1 MISCVTPQYTINHL
15 YIIIM
20 ITEDIHM
27 YIYNN
32 KYKMD
37 IHIHV
42 YTIYTIGT
50 GVRDSLENER
60 FIYI

>member
-1 MISCVTPQYTINHL
+1 MMISCVTPQHTTNHLYSHKL

-27 YIYNN
+27 YIYYN

-37 IHIHV
+37 IHIRV

-50 GVRDSLENER
+50 GV
-60 FIYI
+60 

>member
-1 MISCVTPQYTINHL
+1 MMISCVTPQYTINHL
-15 YIIIM
+15 YSHKRYIIIM

-27 YIYNN
+27 YIYYN

-37 IHIHV
+37 IHIRV

-50 GVRDSLENER
+50 GV
-60 FIYI
+60 

>member
-1 MISCVTPQYTINHL
+1 
-15 YIIIM
+15 M

-32 KYKMD
+32 NYTMD
-37 IHIHV
+37 IHIRV

-50 GVRDSLENER
+50 GV
-60 FIYI
+60 

>member
-1 MISCVTPQYTINHL
+1 MMISCVTPQHTANHLYSHKL

-27 YIYNN
+27 YIYYS

-37 IHIHV
+37 IHIRV

-50 GVRDSLENER
+50 GV
-60 FIYI
+60 

>member
-1 MISCVTPQYTINHL
+1 
-15 YIIIM
+15 M

-27 YIYNN
+27 YIYYN

-37 IHIHV
+37 IHIRV

-50 GVRDSLENER
+50 GVWDNLENET
-60 FIYI
+60 FIYISYKFTYFFPNFVSEKNS

>member
-1 MISCVTPQYTINHL
+1 
-15 YIIIM
+15 
-20 ITEDIHM
+20 M

-37 IHIHV
+37 IHIRV

-50 GVRDSLENER
+50 GVWDNLENET
-60 FIYI
+60 FIYISYKFTYFFPNFVSEKNS